1 MPTPPVFPSPRLF
14 SMPDCPARFPAGR
27 REEHF
32 FLFPRSLLCG
42 AILLVPTCCI
52 TVPSLLHERRIHTTS
67 VMQHTCLVPV
77 LAAIGDVGLSRPA
90 STSNL
95 TPSPLPASVAAQGP
109 RRTTR
114 TSASYRTFNAFFLA
128 RHLRQP
134 CGFPLPLP
142 VHVRRSA
149 RCGGRLRPTTRVY
162 ARRGHFQ
169 HGAVTVRRAP
179 TFLRRTYFRRA
190 HFQHG
195 AVRAGRRA
203 PTFLRVRRVHLW
215 HGARHG
221 AAGSLFRRVHIR
233 HGACDFPHG
242 ARHDD
247 LVWVPLAQ
255 RVQLPARPSQSWL
268 DASGGGY
275 TW

>member
-1 MPTPPVFPSPRLF
+1 
-14 SMPDCPARFPAGR
+14 MPDCPARFPAGR

-52 TVPSLLHERRIHTTS
+52 TFPSLLHERRIRIHTTT

-142 VHVRRSA
+142 VHARRSA
-149 RCGGRLRPTTRVY
+149 RCGGHLRPYDACVRPARAPP
-162 ARRGHFQ
+162 ARRSS
-169 HGAVTVRRAP
+169 RRGGLL
-179 TFLRRTYFRRA
+179 TSTRTPPAR
-190 HFQHG
+190 
-195 AVRAGRRA
+195 
-203 PTFLRVRRVHLW
+203 RVRLPTRCS
-215 HGARHG
+215 AR
-221 AAGSLFRRVHIR
+221 
-233 HGACDFPHG
+233 
-242 ARHDD
+242 
-247 LVWVPLAQ
+247 
-255 RVQLPARPSQSWL
+255 
-268 DASGGGY
+268 
-275 TW
+275 